1 MAAEAGRS
9 EVISQFLIRSLFS
22 LLSLSLPPSSRS
34 SSQVTTTT
42 EDFIDFFQMKKK
54 LSLPGIYFLTMD
66 LFVLFQSGT
75 TEGEEEKMESFFS
88 LVR

>member
-9 EVISQFLIRSLFS
+9 EVISQFLIRPLFS

-34 SSQVTTTT
+34 SSQVTTT

-66 LFVLFQSGT
+66 LFVLFQSGR